1 MSEGEEKVLEGEK
14 EKEEKEVVLVK
25 IPVKLADFIKL
36 TMFTES
42 LDEAVSIILQKNI
55 PTYHHFVTKIQ
66 EGKVITLEEAPTTE
80 QKVLSFK
87 AYGALV
93 DLITHFSNKLGI
105 TKSELIRSAIIHYC
119 MFLSEA
125 YE

>member
-42 LDEAVSIILQKNI
+42 LDEAVSIILQKNT
-55 PTYHHFVTKIQ
+55 PTYHRFVTKIQ
-66 EGKVITLEEAPTTE
+66 EGKVIALEAVTTE
-80 QKVLSFK
+80 QKVLTFK
-87 AYGALV
+87 AHGALV